1 MHNSVL
7 DAVRELR
14 GETDLAINKANT
26 NRYRIVLHEQ
36 DGTQTAYYF
45 SAPIYR
51 LTERTLASLRFAP
64 SGILQIQ

>member
-14 GETDLAINKANT
+14 GEADLEINKANM

-36 DGTQTAYYF
+36 DGT
-45 SAPIYR
+45 
-51 LTERTLASLRFAP
+51 
-64 SGILQIQ
+64 